1 MNGGDPWVRMDGWPV
16 ELQLSSEKRFA
27 RVLRQLCV
35 LFLGEHVVL
44 DMRFFKY
51 GFYSYRG
58 DRLNLGFFC
67 DEAFPKTIA
76 FDTSIYGVTTI

>member
-27 RVLRQLCV
+27 RVLRQLCI

-44 DMRFFKY
+44 DMRFF
-51 GFYSYRG
+51 
-58 DRLNLGFFC
+58 LNMVFIHTVAI
-67 DEAFPKTIA
+67 D
-76 FDTSIYGVTTI
+76 SR